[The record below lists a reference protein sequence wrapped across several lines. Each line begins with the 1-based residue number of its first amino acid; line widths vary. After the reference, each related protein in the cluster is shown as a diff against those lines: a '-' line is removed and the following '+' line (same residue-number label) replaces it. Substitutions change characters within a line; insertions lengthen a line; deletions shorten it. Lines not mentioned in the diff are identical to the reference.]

1 MDKQIPSEWLYPS
14 SLEQAAATQRELA
27 ERLILHDDF
36 SSSAWIGGMDV
47 SNNLYDPQALVYASA
62 IVLNQHSLALEEQAA
77 VAQVQKFPYVPG
89 FLGFREAPALVAAF
103 NKLRTQP
110 FLFMVDGHGISHPRR
125 LGIASH
131 LGVLLDIPTI
141 GVAKTILVGQ
151 PASDLGEAV
160 GDRVPLVWK
169 KQTIGMVVRTKTRC
183 RPLLISAGH
192 RISLESAVEL
202 VLSCVTRYRL
212 PETTR
217 HAHLAANACRKE
229 PKQFEE

>member
-1 MDKQIPSEWLYPS
+1 MSEQIPPEWLYPS
-14 SLEQAAATQRELA
+14 SLEQAADVQRQLA
-27 ERLILHDDF
+27 ERLILYDDF
-36 SSSAWIGGMDV
+36 APSAWIGGMDV
-47 SNNLYDPQALVYASA
+47 SNNLYDPQAMVYASA
-62 IVLNQHSLALEEQAA
+62 VVLNKQTLVLEEQAA
-77 VAQVQKFPYVPG
+77 VAQVQKFPYITG
-89 FLGFREAPALVAAF
+89 FLGFREAPALITAF
-103 NKLRTQP
+103 KKLTTHP
-110 FLFMVDGHGISHPRR
+110 FLMMVDGHGVSHPRR

-151 PASDLGEAV
+151 PASELGEAV

-169 KQTIGMVVRTKTRC
+169 KETIGMVVRTKLRC

-202 VLSCVTRYRL
+202 VLECVTRYRL

-217 HAHLAANACRKE
+217 HAHLAANVCRKE
-229 PKQFEE
+229 IK